1 MFQAEIHIDQ
11 EKACILDEF
20 AERFDVSFD
29 VAIEELHD
37 HLVTFV
43 MELEEGKEAYETFLR
58 EAEQV
63 SHVERLD
70 ESNYLVTK
78 TSCGAY
84 AAVDQNHGILRR
96 QSLVSPARRVYTVL
110 FFRRE
115 DLRAIIDGFRDVGTV
130 TLGNV
135 SEFGGSAPR
144 LTDRQRDVVRHA
156 LEAGYFEWP
165 RRATSDEIAAEMG
178 ISRATFLE
186 HLRKGEAKLLEE
198 ALDGDAAGRKSGP
211 PPGPSDAPSGPN
223 AGQPSSQ

>member
-1 MFQAEIHIDQ
+1 MFQAEIHLDQ
-11 EKACILDEF
+11 EKTCILDRF
-20 AERFDVSFD
+20 ADRFDVSFD

-43 MELEEGKEAYETFLR
+43 MELETQDEAYETFLR
-58 EAEQV
+58 ESEQV
-63 SHVERLD
+63 NHVERLD
-70 ESNYLVTK
+70 ETNYLVTK

-96 QSLVSPARRVYTVL
+96 QSLISPARRVYTVL

-115 DLRAIIDGFRDVGTV
+115 DLRAIIDGFRSIGSV

-135 SEFGGSAPR
+135 TEFNQSASR
-144 LTDRQRDVVRHA
+144 LTDRQREVVRYA

-165 RRATSDEIAAEMG
+165 RGATSDEIASALG

-198 ALDGDAAGRKSGP
+198 ALDGENSGQSTGPHPEEPAG
-211 PPGPSDAPSGPN
+211 
-223 AGQPSSQ
+223 